1 MLDELFMRILDLT
14 KAGSI
19 VILAVIAVRFLLKKA
34 PKVISYALWAVVLF
48 RLLCPV
54 TLELPMSVMPEIP
67 SVQENYVFTDIQVSP
82 GEVDKAA
89 YKAIDNRFTALKG
102 AEDQL
107 VPISTPDSVGK
118 TVYVRMKWTDIAMI
132 FGKYIWLLGAAVM
145 VVYSVVTYICLRR
158 RIAVRIPLE
167 AGVFLADDIGFPFVL
182 GIVKPKIYL
191 PSGLN
196 EQERGYILSHE
207 RHHIRRMDPLWKAL
221 AFLALTLHWF
231 NPLVWVAF
239 ILAGK
244 DMEMSCDEAVISK
257 LDTRIRAEYALSL
270 ASLSTGKRILGM
282 TPLAF
287 AEGNPKSR
295 IRNLAKWKKP
305 AVWVIVLAVVI
316 SVILAVC
323 LLVDPAQTDTKPAAT
338 TDSADTSTQQSEAV
352 VDIRPLPP
360 KNPGSSLIEY
370 DPDRQIY
377 ITGENVY
384 VDFYVGVT
392 GLPSFNV
399 FVYSKEYIDPES
411 ITVEFPVD
419 LPFVVN
425 IDQMSVQRKTEE
437 MVSGGNT
444 YGTMPYYVYY
454 AYRGADMAKLDTN
467 TAIKEDYE
475 ALKEEDLP
483 EFYLYTISVAFVNI
497 LELDTPVTLEK
508 MDITL
513 GDKTYATKLG
523 RIRVLPKE
531 AFPSEAQQVR
541 RRGGNLGNSVQLYN
555 GGIVKLHDAFTME
568 NAPEDIT
575 ITGLWMLEEE
585 SKILDISAVVT
596 SGGNTIEIKWDG
608 KSPIYLYKGD
618 SIDITLI
625 VKNSLTEKL
634 HNSVHMQVATEYT
647 KDETGETV
655 CDVSTH
661 NGVTERRPYEYYAI
675 IFDGVDMESYYREY
689 YYKNSFRWVED
700 YRGK

>member
-102 AEDQL
+102 TEDQL

-118 TVYVRMKWTDIAMI
+118 TVYVKMKWTDIAMI

-338 TDSADTSTQQSEAV
+338 TDSADTSTQQTEGI

-370 DPDRQIY
+370 DPDRSIY
-377 ITGENVY
+377 IGSENIF
-384 VDFYVGVT
+384 VDFYVGIT
-392 GLPSFNV
+392 AAPSFNINI
-399 FVYSKEYIDPES
+399 YSKEPVDPDDIS
-411 ITVEFPVD
+411 IEFPVD
-419 LPFVVN
+419 LPFVIN
-425 IDQMSVQRKTEE
+425 IDEIKMPRTTEYKARDGE
-437 MVSGGNT
+437 E
-444 YGTMPYYVYY
+444 YFAMPYYVYY
-454 AYRGADMAKLDTN
+454 AYRGGDFGEFETN
-467 TAIKEDYE
+467 TQLEEAFQSLSSEDV
-475 ALKEEDLP
+475 P
-483 EFYLYTISVAFVNI
+483 EFYLYYINVAFVNI
-497 LELDTPVTLEK
+497 LELDAPVTVEANT
-508 MDITL
+508 TL
-513 GDKTYATKLG
+513 PD
-523 RIRVLPKE
+523 
-531 AFPSEAQQVR
+531 
-541 RRGGNLGNSVQLYN
+541 
-555 GGIVKLHDAFTME
+555 
-568 NAPEDIT
+568 
-575 ITGLWMLEEE
+575 
-585 SKILDISAVVT
+585 
-596 SGGNTIEIKWDG
+596 
-608 KSPIYLYKGD
+608 
-618 SIDITLI
+618 
-625 VKNSLTEKL
+625 
-634 HNSVHMQVATEYT
+634 
-647 KDETGETV
+647 
-655 CDVSTH
+655 
-661 NGVTERRPYEYYAI
+661 
-675 IFDGVDMESYYREY
+675 
-689 YYKNSFRWVED
+689 
-700 YRGK
+700 

>member
-102 AEDQL
+102 TEDQL

-118 TVYVRMKWTDIAMI
+118 TVYVKMKWTDIAMI

-338 TDSADTSTQQSEAV
+338 TDSADTSTQQTEGI

-360 KNPGSSLIEY
+360 ENPGNSLIEY
-370 DPDRQIY
+370 DPDRSIY
-377 ITGENVY
+377 IGSEHVY
-384 VDFYVGVT
+384 MDYYIGFT
-392 GLPSFNV
+392 KLPSFY
-399 FVYSKEYIDPES
+399 FYIFSRQPLDPDS
-411 ITVEFPVD
+411 ISVTFPVD
-419 LPFVVN
+419 LPFVVTVN
-425 IDQMSVQRKTEE
+425 DQRVEKKTMA
-437 MVSGGNT
+437 MVEKTGGLGYT
-444 YGTMPYYVYY
+444 SMPYHVYQ
-454 AYRGADMAKLDTN
+454 AYRGADDVYADFERLRSADLAEFHVYSVVVGLFNIRELDETVTMDKLDVTVGD
-467 TAIKEDYE
+467 EVYE
-475 ALKEEDLP
+475 A
-483 EFYLYTISVAFVNI
+483 
-497 LELDTPVTLEK
+497 
-508 MDITL
+508 
-513 GDKTYATKLG
+513 KLG
-523 RIRVLPKE
+523 RVRLLPAE
-531 AFPSEAQQVR
+531 EFPADYPVVM
-541 RRGGNLGNSVQLYN
+541 GKGITGNNCQLYN
-555 GGIVKLHDAFTME
+555 DGLSDLANVFE
-568 NAPEDIT
+568 VNNAQEDMT
-575 ITGLWMLEEE
+575 ITNLYMVEEE
-585 SKILDISAVVT
+585 SRILDISVLLKSDGTNVQMQ
-596 SGGNTIEIKWDG
+596 WDG
-608 KSPIYLYKGD
+608 KTPIHVYKGD
-618 SIDITLI
+618 SIEIDVII
-625 VKNSLTEKL
+625 KNPHTAKLLNYVMCHTVIEFLNSNNEKVCAV
-634 HNSVHMQVATEYT
+634 NTQVGSE
-647 KDETGETV
+647 GR
-655 CDVSTH
+655 
-661 NGVTERRPYEYYAI
+661 NLYEHYAI
-675 IFDGVDMESYYREY
+675 IFDGLNLEPYYRNPVY
-689 YYKNSFRWVED
+689 QLTFPWIYKIWENQ
-700 YRGK
+700 